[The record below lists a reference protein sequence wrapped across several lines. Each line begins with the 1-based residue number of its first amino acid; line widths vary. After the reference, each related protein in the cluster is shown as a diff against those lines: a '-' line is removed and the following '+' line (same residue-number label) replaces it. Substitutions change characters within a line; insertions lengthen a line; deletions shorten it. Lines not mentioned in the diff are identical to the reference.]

1 MRKRVMKRFGLSCL
15 VLLLLFGCSSSE
27 YGLKC
32 YEVSKDEE
40 LMAELADSD
49 ALWNFFLEFDSAENI
64 GMILVKYYHLELG
77 KWVED
82 DRHELVLDG
91 QEGTAGKIG
100 FAIKED
106 ADIECYIRIGDASY
120 RYDIELESFFQ
131 PVATSSVFFE
141 EETKIVLNQEVPIGI
156 IQYALDGKLAD
167 LPLNFFENP
176 QELDSLSHHIEA
188 ITINFVQPK

>member
-1 MRKRVMKRFGLSCL
+1 M

-27 YGLKC
+27 YGLKR

-49 ALWNFFLEFDSAENI
+49 ALWNFFLEFNSAENI

-106 ADIECYIRIGDASY
+106 ADIECHIRIGDASY
-120 RYDIELESFFQ
+120 RYDVELEGFLFQ
-131 PVATSSVFFE
+131 SLAIGSVFFE

-156 IQYALDGKLAD
+156 IQYDLDGKLAD
-167 LPLNFFENP
+167 LPLNFFKNP
-176 QELDSLSHHIEA
+176 QELDSLSHRIEA